1 MEITKENT
9 KSIIKSRKLVP
20 SVGNYVLKV
29 TNSTPYTRE
38 DGTETHIVNFAA
50 MTPYQVDVAKAL
62 YKNGDY
68 TAATNQVLSASL
80 LKGQFVPAKNERV
93 KVFVDNIT
101 TKNGVTGLFIVGVSE
116 IPLAE
121 AKGVSFDWDDE
132 SDDSFDEI
140 QTAEKAEVAVK

>member
-50 MTPYQVDVAKAL
+50 MTPYMVDVSKSTFT
-62 YKNGDY
+62 K
-68 TAATNQVLSASL
+68 T
-80 LKGQFVPAKNERV
+80 E
-93 KVFVDNIT
+93 T
-101 TKNGVTGLFIVGVSE
+101 TQQQLIKYFQLHC
-116 IPLAE
+116 
-121 AKGVSFDWDDE
+121 
-132 SDDSFDEI
+132 
-140 QTAEKAEVAVK
+140 

>member
-80 LKGQFVPAKNERV
+80 LKGQYVPAKNERV

-132 SDDSFDEI
+132 SDDSFNEI
-140 QTAEKAEVAVK
+140 PTAEKAEATA